1 DTLGNNDIFMKK
13 STDNGLTWVWQQ
25 ISNNAGNSQSPVLAV
40 DNTNAIYV
48 VWQDNTLGSNDIFM
62 KKSTD
67 NGVTWVWQQIS
78 NNAGNSQLP
87 VLAVD
92 NTNAIYVVWQDDTL
106 TPGNSDIFMKKS
118 TDNGLTWVWQQ
129 ISNNAGNS
137 IMPAITK

>member
-1 DTLGNNDIFMKK
+1 YVAWQDDTLGNNDIFMKK

-48 VWQDNTLGSNDIFM
+48 
-62 KKSTD
+62 
-67 NGVTWVWQQIS
+67 
-78 NNAGNSQLP
+78 A
-87 VLAVD
+87 
-92 NTNAIYVVWQDDTL
+92 WQDDTL

-137 IMPAITK
+137 IMPALSK